1 MKRFLILSIFLMSQ
15 LFQAQQLEYIGNG
28 NVIDSQKNKI
38 SPYKM
43 RELLANNEKLLE
55 NYNLG
60 RTKKTVGNVMLI
72 GGLVFLVGDVAKGI
86 YGPIN
91 TEYPSVLTY
100 IGLSS
105 IVLSIPVKLGFSK
118 RIKNVISDYN
128 SVNKV
133 GYIKPNYKKLEIIT
147 NTNGIGLS
155 ITLN

>member
-1 MKRFLILSIFLMSQ
+1 MKRFLILSIFLISQ
-15 LFQAQQLEYIGNG
+15 LFQAQQLEYKGNG

-38 SPYKM
+38 SPNKM

-72 GGLVFLVGDVAKGI
+72 GGLGFLVGVVAKGI
-86 YGPIN
+86 FGPIN

-128 SVNKV
+128 SVYKV

>member
-1 MKRFLILSIFLMSQ
+1 MKRFLILSFFLISQ
-15 LFQAQQLEYIGNG
+15 LFQAQQLEYKGNG

-38 SPYKM
+38 SPNKM

-128 SVNKV
+128 SVYKV